1 MNRCAD
7 ALADRLEQE
16 ARALANEASTLTTA
30 EWETQVP
37 RHGDEIGVMVD
48 HVASAYRQ
56 LTQTVAGGE
65 PVAGV
70 MGDDVNEMSAGHSR
84 EQDGGTREAAL
95 DLLRNSS
102 AAAEAIR
109 GLSDEEL
116 DRVNLC

>member
-16 ARALANEASTLTTA
+16 ARTLANEASTLTTA

-37 RHGDEIGVMVD
+37 RHGDVIGAMVD
-48 HVASAYRQ
+48 HVAGAYLQ
-56 LTQTVAGGE
+56 LTQTIAGGQ

-70 MGDDVNEMSAGHSR
+70 MGDAVNEMSAGHAR
-84 EQDGGTREAAL
+84 EHEGVTREAAL
-95 DLLRNSS
+95 DLLRNGS

-116 DRVNLC
+116 DRAALC

>member
-7 ALADRLEQE
+7 ALADHLEQE
-16 ARALANEASTLTTA
+16 ARALANEASALTTA

-48 HVASAYRQ
+48 HVASAYLQ
-56 LTQTVAGGE
+56 LAQTIAGGE
-65 PVAGV
+65 PVAGL
-70 MGDDVNEMSAGHSR
+70 MRDAVNEMNAGHAR
-84 EQDGGTREAAL
+84 EHDGVAKEAAL

-116 DRVNLC
+116 ARAALC